1 MKAMILAAGKG
12 TRMGSVSRLIPK
24 PLTKLNKNTLIEMNI
39 MKLRKSGIKEVI
51 INISWLGK
59 LIKNHLGD
67 GRKYDIKIIY
77 SEEGNN
83 ILGTG
88 GGIYNALKFIGKRP
102 FWLINA
108 DVFTNYKINTKK
120 KLRDNA
126 ICHLILVQ
134 NPNHNKFGDF
144 DLEKGNVIFNKNKN
158 KEYTFSGISII
169 SPKLFDNIKNKKKF
183 ALEPLLRNAAK
194 SGKVTG
200 EVYRGKWID
209 VGTRFRLRK
218 AIEK

>member
-24 PLTKLNKNTLIEMNI
+24 PLTKLNKSTLIELNI
-39 MKLRKSGIKEVI
+39 MRLRKSGIKEVV
-51 INISWLGK
+51 INVSWLGK
-59 LIKNHLGD
+59 LIKSHLGD
-67 GRKYDIKIIY
+67 GEKYDVKITY
-77 SEEGNN
+77 SEEGSN

-88 GGIYNALKFIGKRP
+88 GGIYNALKFLGNKP

-108 DVFTNYKINTKK
+108 DLFTNYKIDAKK
-120 KLRDNA
+120 KIRDNA
-126 ICHLILVQ
+126 LCHLILVE
-134 NPNHNKFGDF
+134 NPNHNKLGDF
-144 DLEKGNVIFNKNKN
+144 DLDKGNVIFNKFK
-158 KEYTFSGISII
+158 KYTFSGISII
-169 SPKLFDNIKNKKKF
+169 SPKLFDNMKNKKKF

-218 AIEK
+218 AIKK